1 MKTLHFGAGNIGR
14 GFIGKLLADASH
26 QVTFADVNETLIDQ
40 LNHRQEYKVH
50 VVGTDQKLDVVR
62 NVAAVSSA
70 GHEVIARI
78 ITADLVTTAVGPNIL
93 DKIASTLAKGL
104 QARFDAGNLTPLNVI
119 ACENMVRGTS
129 HLKEE
134 VLKYLPVAYH
144 ATLEQCVGFVDSAV
158 DRIVP
163 PAAANDD
170 PLEVTVESFSEW
182 IVDRTQ
188 FKGSCPRW
196 QAWSPPTT

>member
-50 VVGTDQKLDVVR
+50 VVGADQKLDVVR

-104 QARFDAGNLTPLNVI
+104 QAQIGRAHV
-119 ACENMVRGTS
+119 
-129 HLKEE
+129 
-134 VLKYLPVAYH
+134 
-144 ATLEQCVGFVDSAV
+144 
-158 DRIVP
+158 
-163 PAAANDD
+163 
-170 PLEVTVESFSEW
+170 
-182 IVDRTQ
+182 
-188 FKGSCPRW
+188 
-196 QAWSPPTT
+196 

>member
-78 ITADLVTTAVGPNIL
+78 ITA
-93 DKIASTLAKGL
+93 ASTSITTMIRMRTPQLRGGGRYPRRGS
-104 QARFDAGNLTPLNVI
+104 AR
-119 ACENMVRGTS
+119 
-129 HLKEE
+129 
-134 VLKYLPVAYH
+134 
-144 ATLEQCVGFVDSAV
+144 
-158 DRIVP
+158 P
-163 PAAANDD
+163 PA
-170 PLEVTVESFSEW
+170 P
-182 IVDRTQ
+182 
-188 FKGSCPRW
+188 
-196 QAWSPPTT
+196 

>member
-93 DKIASTLAKGL
+93 DKIASTLA
-104 QARFDAGNLTPLNVI
+104 
-119 ACENMVRGTS
+119 RGCRPAS
-129 HLKEE
+129 M
-134 VLKYLPVAYH
+134 P
-144 ATLEQCVGFVDSAV
+144 AT
-158 DRIVP
+158 
-163 PAAANDD
+163 
-170 PLEVTVESFSEW
+170 
-182 IVDRTQ
+182 
-188 FKGSCPRW
+188 
-196 QAWSPPTT
+196 

>member
-50 VVGTDQKLDVVR
+50 VVGADQKLDVVR

-129 HLKEE
+129 HLAGGTRTCRSRIM
-134 VLKYLPVAYH
+134 PPSTPA
-144 ATLEQCVGFVDSAV
+144 SASST
-158 DRIVP
+158 R
-163 PAAANDD
+163 
-170 PLEVTVESFSEW
+170 
-182 IVDRTQ
+182 
-188 FKGSCPRW
+188 RW
-196 QAWSPPTT
+196 TASSARGGQR